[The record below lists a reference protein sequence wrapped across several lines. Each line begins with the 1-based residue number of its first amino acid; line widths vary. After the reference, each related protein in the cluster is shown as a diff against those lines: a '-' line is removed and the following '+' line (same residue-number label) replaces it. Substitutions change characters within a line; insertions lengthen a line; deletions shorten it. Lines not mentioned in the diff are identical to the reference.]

1 MKPKVRIIKHED
13 RRPKEPEPERQ
24 EPSSRQRTREITS
37 TIKLWVS
44 EFKESSRTHE
54 HRIRSANK
62 QILTRL

>member
-1 MKPKVRIIKHED
+1 MKPNIRIIKHGD
-13 RRPKEPEPERQ
+13 RKPEEPEPERHEQ
-24 EPSSRQRTREITS
+24 TSRQSTREITS

-44 EFKESSRTHE
+44 EFKEGRRAHE